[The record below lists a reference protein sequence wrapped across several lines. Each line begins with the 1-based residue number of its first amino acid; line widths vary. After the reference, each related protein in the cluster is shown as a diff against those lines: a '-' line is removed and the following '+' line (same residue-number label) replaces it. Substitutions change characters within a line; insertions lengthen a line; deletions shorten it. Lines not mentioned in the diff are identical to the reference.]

1 MINVKYLD
9 NGEDFN
15 VEAKGTAPVLINDLV
30 DIANGVL
37 NEISDSTEISKEEL
51 ELVFIEGLL
60 QAHFNDRVPSEEAP
74 EESAEEATEEK
85 EEK

>member
-30 DIANGVL
+30 DITNGVL

-60 QAHFNDRVPSEEAP
+60 QAHFNDRIPSEETP
-74 EESAEEATEEK
+74 EESEKEATKEK

>member
-1 MINVKYLD
+1 MINVKYLE

-37 NEISDSTEISKEEL
+37 NEISGSTEIPKEEL

-60 QAHFNDRVPSEEAP
+60 QAHFNDRIPSEETP
-74 EESAEEATEEK
+74 EEATEEK